1 MPLRSLNHFVALLG
15 LLLGAFASVASVA
28 SAATVDSPGQAPSVA
43 PALVPDTPATQGAS
57 TEAGTVSANE
67 TTPAGSPVAAGQHL
81 LEATRRSARST
92 AEWLARGVD
101 SWFGSVP
108 FDEGGGNVSDGRLSL
123 GFFKRQDQSTDVGLR
138 FNAHYRLPNL
148 EQRAYLFIGRDVRRD
163 VVRDTPDTLVQQQRL
178 LTDQRAEHSFLAG
191 IGLSVFD
198 TIDFRIGLGG
208 GARPYA
214 QARYEKSWT
223 PAPNHLF
230 DFRETVFWTNDDR
243 FGSTTALS
251 YEYAVSPTLALRWLN
266 AVTITQ
272 ESRNF
277 EYSNSL
283 GTYHALGGQRLLS
296 FEAVFNGTD
305 TRRTGGGLSDL
316 GLLAKWEQPI
326 YETWAFI
333 ELVGGH
339 YWPRPDAL
347 SPRSRA
353 WAAGATLKLRF

>member
-15 LLLGAFASVASVA
+15 LVMGAFASVASAA
-28 SAATVDSPGQAPSVA
+28 SEYAPGEAPNEVPAPVTATPGAP
-43 PALVPDTPATQGAS
+43 
-57 TEAGTVSANE
+57 TESGTEPANE
-67 TTPAGSPVAAGQHL
+67 TTPAESPVEAGQQL

-101 SWFGSVP
+101 SWFGSIP
-108 FDEGGGNVSDGRLSL
+108 FEDGGKVTDGRLSL
-123 GFFKRQDQSTDVGLR
+123 GFFKRQDQGTDIDLR
-138 FNAHYRLPNL
+138 FTAHYRLPNV
-148 EQRAYLFIGRDVRRD
+148 ERRAYLFVGRDVRRD
-163 VVRDTPDTLVQQQRL
+163 VVRDTPDTLARQQRL
-178 LTDQRAEHSFLAG
+178 LSDQTTEPTLLAG
-191 IGLSVFD
+191 VGLSLFGAF
-198 TIDFRIGLGG
+198 DFRIGLGG
-208 GARPYA
+208 GAKPYV
-214 QARYEKSWT
+214 QARYEESWT
-223 PAPNHLF
+223 PAPSHLF
-230 DFRETVFWTNDDR
+230 DFRETFFWTNDDR

-251 YEYAVSPTLALRWLN
+251 YEYAVSPTLAVRWLN

-283 GTYHALGGQRLLS
+283 GTYHSLAGQRLLS

-333 ELVGGH
+333 EIVGGH
-339 YWPRPDAL
+339 YWPRPDST
-347 SPRSRA
+347 SPRIRA